1 MALRKDDDVNAAD
14 DVKAW
19 PTDVD
24 AVDVAQIALLPPLP
38 VPRRWEQRSE
48 ACCGASLVSL
58 GKEETEKPKKRQNIA
73 TPNKKTD
80 AKSIGN

>member
-1 MALRKDDDVNAAD
+1 MAPRKDDVNAAD
-14 DVKAW
+14 DDVKA
-19 PTDVD
+19 
-24 AVDVAQIALLPPLP
+24 AADVAQIARLPLLP

-58 GKEETEKPKKRQNIA
+58 GKEATEKPKKWKKNA
-73 TPNKKTD
+73 TPKKTD